1 MKDIFNYIEE
11 IIDSKDELLF
21 FEFGMCDAHHSY
33 KIMDLIESKNKRFN
47 YHGFEPVDYL
57 YNQIKDNIK
66 KYHFG
71 EFIILNK
78 AIGHKDGLVDF
89 YQSGGEKKEG
99 ELKTDSY
106 YGSSSINEP
115 KNVFIYWPD
124 MTFEKKQIESI
135 KFDTYIKE
143 NNLKNKIIDFVWA
156 DIQGAEINLI
166 RGGKKTFKN
175 VRYFYTEYSNGGLYK
190 GDKGLDGIL
199 KALPDFKIE
208 CDYQGDVLLKNKY
221 L

>member
-33 KIMDLIESKNKRFN
+33 KIMDLIEYKNKRFN

-57 YNQIKDNIK
+57 YKQIKDNIK
-66 KYHFG
+66 KYQFG

-78 AIGHKDGLVDF
+78 AIGDKDGIVDF
-89 YQSGGEKKEG
+89 YQSGGEKKEDG
-99 ELKTDSY
+99 KITDTY

-115 KNVFIYWPD
+115 KNVFIYWSD

-199 KALPDFKIE
+199 KALPDFEIE

>member
-21 FEFGMCDAHHSY
+21 FEFGMCDAYHSY
-33 KIMDLIESKNKRFN
+33 KIMDLIESKNKKFN
-47 YHGFEPVDYL
+47 YHGFEPVDFL
-57 YNQIKDNIK
+57 YDQVKDYK
-66 KYHFG
+66 RKYQNG
-71 EFIILNK
+71 EFVIVHK
-78 AIGHKDGLVDF
+78 AIGDKDGTVDF
-89 YQSGGEKKEG
+89 YQSGGQKIIDGVNTEN
-99 ELKTDSY
+99 Y

-166 RGGKKTFKN
+166 KGGKKTFKN
-175 VRYFYTEYSNGGLYK
+175 VRYFYTEYSNGNLYK

-199 KALPDFKIE
+199 KALPDFEIE
-208 CDYQGDVLLKNKY
+208 CDYKGDVLLKNKN